1 MIILSIFA
9 FTKVHKNPFVNA
21 LFFSFIGII
30 CYLINNKNEVT
41 EKSGRKNPK
50 NVRWKRRWAVAL
62 SYISTVNRMLHN
74 PKKVNIFIL
83 KWFRRCL
90 YPPFHKY
97 VFAYTYIY
105 IFICHYG
112 NVYIWLWH
120 KCVNKTMTVLHRL
133 WIHLSRDRA
142 WQREKRIK
150 YNNNN
155 KMRFSVVQSTN
166 KDSKN

>member
-97 VFAYTYIY
+97 LFAYTYIY
-105 IFICHYG
+105 SYAIMVMFIYDYG
-112 NVYIWLWH
+112 ISVSIKPWRFCIVCEYIWAEIELG
-120 KCVNKTMTVLHRL
+120 
-133 WIHLSRDRA
+133 
-142 WQREKRIK
+142 RER
-150 YNNNN
+150 
-155 KMRFSVVQSTN
+155 RE
-166 KDSKN
+166 